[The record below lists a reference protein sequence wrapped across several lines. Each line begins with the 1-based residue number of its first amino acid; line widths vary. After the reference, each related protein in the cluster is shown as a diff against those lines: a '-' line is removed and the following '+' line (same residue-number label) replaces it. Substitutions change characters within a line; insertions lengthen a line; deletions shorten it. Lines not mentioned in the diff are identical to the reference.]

1 MPQVSQTD
9 GKVVDKQLKL
19 EENRIRKIEILTFFK
34 QTGKIVC
41 EREPKIKVGLIP
53 YCCRSERALSERARQ
68 HTNFV
73 QLLKISILPEPQSM
87 LVKSHFTN
95 MQRAAI

>member
-1 MPQVSQTD
+1 MC
-9 GKVVDKQLKL
+9 
-19 EENRIRKIEILTFFK
+19 ENVLLLIFAAAAS
-34 QTGKIVC
+34 
-41 EREPKIKVGLIP
+41 EPEASEQGSNP
-53 YCCRSERALSERARQ
+53 NCCRSERALSERARQ